1 MPCSH
6 ATSISMMSTCEK
18 PANKSSINF
27 EYFRSKQTLL
37 ITHTTGPDPVINILA
52 TLRIG
57 YTLKSDAIRVCVHD
71 TDAQTPAL
79 TLHLKH
85 TRHTDHDI
93 TSTGNDIDP
102 VPVLERAGATVP
114 LIRKQSAV
122 DKETK
127 YH

>member
-27 EYFRSKQTLL
+27 KYFRSKQTLL
-37 ITHTTGPDPVINILA
+37 ITHTIGPDPVINILA

-57 YTLKSDAIRVCVHD
+57 YTLKSDAILVCVHD
-71 TDAQTPAL
+71 RRSDTSTDTASKT
-79 TLHLKH
+79 H
-85 TRHTDHDI
+85 RHTDQDI

-102 VPVLERAGATVP
+102 VPVLERAGDTVP

-127 YH
+127 YN